1 MEIAKFIF
9 ACIGSFITAAGF
21 FGGLWARYQK
31 KQEDKIASAQASAR
45 EQIKA
50 IEARARAE
58 IKEVREGATIKTDKL
73 EKRIDALEKTVG
85 GLQKEVNAS
94 LGQRL
99 SSIEGQIKGMSN
111 ILNQIQDWFIKNT
124 SRS

>member
-9 ACIGSFITAAGF
+9 ACIGSFITVAEF

-31 KQEDKIASAQASAR
+31 RQEDKVASAHASAR

-50 IEARARAE
+50 IEARAREE
-58 IKEVREGATIKTDKL
+58 IKEVREGAIIKTEKL

-85 GLQKEVNAS
+85 GLQKEVNTN

-99 SSIEGQIKGMSN
+99 SNIEGEMKGMNN
-111 ILNQIQDWFIKNT
+111 ILKQIQGWFINNT
-124 SRS
+124 PRS

>member
-50 IEARARAE
+50 IEARAREE

>member
-21 FGGLWARYQK
+21 FGGLWARDQK

-50 IEARARAE
+50 IEARAREE

>member
-9 ACIGSFITAAGF
+9 ACIGSFVTAAGF

-31 KQEDKIASAQASAR
+31 KQEDKISSAQANAR

-50 IEARARAE
+50 IEARAREE

>member
-50 IEARARAE
+50 IDSRAREE